1 MASFVEPAARQCS
14 RRGSGPQADNRRP
27 CASYRATNL
36 CDIDLTPTP
45 PRTAPA
51 APEPVRPRRIH
62 YHLIRPPSH
71 SFHNMPP
78 ARNQPDPAPPAAD
91 TVILTDEAT
100 NYSEPRTTALT
111 VILTELKAT
120 EGSRVRDDRGPEI
133 LHD

>member
-14 RRGSGPQADNRRP
+14 RRGSGLQADNRRP

-71 SFHNMPP
+71 SFHNMLGWNRK
-78 ARNQPDPAPPAAD
+78 AVRI
-91 TVILTDEAT
+91 TLLTHAGQQQV
-100 NYSEPRTTALT
+100 S
-111 VILTELKAT
+111 AT
-120 EGSRVRDDRGPEI
+120 EKLCDLAAGRWAKAGK
-133 LHD
+133 